1 MFGLSNSKKVLRR
14 SAIASPLVITALVS
28 GCSSDN
34 DIATAQFEVT
44 VTNLSNAQPM
54 SPVAV
59 VAHNDQFRSFTL
71 GEPASVPIETLA
83 EGGDNSAYIT
93 EANNDTNVFAT
104 ASGAGLLMPGAS
116 ETLDLNVNLAYLG
129 TLSLSAVSM
138 FVNTNDAI
146 VALNSKSIS
155 DMSVDAVQSFN
166 AITYDSGTEA
176 NSETADSIP
185 GPAASGGA
193 AEGFNAARDD
203 VRDAVFVHAGVIT
216 QDDGLSTSVLTHAH
230 RWDNPSVRIVVER
243 VR

>member
-14 SAIASPLVITALVS
+14 STIASSLVITALVS

-71 GEPASVPIETLA
+71 GEPASVSIETLA

-116 ETLDLNVNLAYLG
+116 ETIDINVNLAYLG

-146 VALNSKSIS
+146 VALN
-155 DMSVDAVQSFN
+155 
-166 AITYDSGTEA
+166 
-176 NSETADSIP
+176 
-185 GPAASGGA
+185 
-193 AEGFNAARDD
+193 
-203 VRDAVFVHAGVIT
+203 VRSPLV
-216 QDDGLSTSVLTHAH
+216 
-230 RWDNPSVRIVVER
+230 
-243 VR
+243 